1 MSKTS
6 VQSIKYMK
14 FAWSRSRVSQCPLRL
29 RLQQKSPNSGS
40 GSGSATL
47 NNTTHSLI
55 GLKVSEK
62 NLYLWLRSNF
72 SNPDREIINLQKVD
86 NAGALVVHR
95 MVPKE
100 GMGELKL
107 PFMVKGELF
116 MFTWEQRLEL

>member
-1 MSKTS
+1 M
-6 VQSIKYMK
+6 
-14 FAWSRSRVSQCPLRL
+14 
-29 RLQQKSPNSGS
+29 
-40 GSGSATL
+40 
-47 NNTTHSLI
+47 
-55 GLKVSEK
+55 SEK
-62 NLYLWLRSNF
+62 NLYLWLRSDF